1 MYPTHI
7 FTSTDS
13 TNRIASDLAKN
24 GAQHG
29 TAVLAEMQSKGRG
42 RLDRSWYSPAQKGL
56 YCSIIIRPR
65 LSWEEY
71 PKITLVAGLAVAQ
84 TLARSCNCPCSV
96 KWPNDI
102 YIRGRKLGGILT
114 ESSSF
119 AGNMSEAYAVVGIG
133 VNINNGEEDFAPE
146 IASQATS
153 IFLET
158 KREYDIRA
166 VFEAIRLEL
175 LKNLEIFVK
184 KGFQEILMAWKEMD
198 MLQGKM
204 VRWLNPNGEII
215 HGRSQGP
222 DHDGCLVI
230 VDEGGLS
237 HRIISGDILFRDQ

>member
-7 FTSTDS
+7 LVSTDS
-13 TNRIASDLAKN
+13 TNRIAFDLAQN

-29 TAVLAEMQSKGRG
+29 TAVLAEMQIKGRG
-42 RLDRSWYSPAQKGL
+42 RLDRIWYSQAKKGL

-65 LSWEEY
+65 LTCEEY
-71 PKITLVAGLAVAQ
+71 PKITLVAGLSVARA
-84 TLARSCNCPCSV
+84 LAGNCRCQCSV

-119 AGNMSEAYAVVGIG
+119 SSNMSEAYAVVGIG
-133 VNINNGEEDFAPE
+133 VNINNGVEDFAPD

-158 KREYDIRA
+158 KREYDIQA
-166 VFEAIRLEL
+166 IFEAIRLEF
-175 LKNLEIFVK
+175 LKDLENFEK
-184 KGFQEILMAWKEMD
+184 KGFSEILMGWKEID

-204 VRWLNPNGEII
+204 VRWMKPGGEFI
-215 HGRSQGP
+215 HGRSEGP
-222 DHDGCLVI
+222 DHDGRLVI
-230 VDEGGLS
+230 VDGAGVR
-237 HRIISGDILFRDQ
+237 HRIISGDVLFRD